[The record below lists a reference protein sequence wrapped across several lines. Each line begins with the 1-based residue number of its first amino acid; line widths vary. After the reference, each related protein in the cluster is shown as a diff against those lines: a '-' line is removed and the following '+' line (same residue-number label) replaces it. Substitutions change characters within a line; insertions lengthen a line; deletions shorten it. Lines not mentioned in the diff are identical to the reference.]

1 MTLLRLIG
9 RGTQAWIA
17 PLRAGDSTIPA
28 YTPSAPLIATL
39 TAATKAGTA
48 LTLSSAVS
56 ATNVF
61 VANTFLNVITPQGKE
76 LLVQI
81 SADTVGAVTT
91 IPVNALPA
99 NIPAGSTV
107 QYPLKL
113 RFRKTSD
120 VTRNA
125 KTVDTTDFDSNGY
138 DSTIVTSLSYALKL
152 DGDYP
157 ALDAGYKSID
167 FCSDNFQKI
176 YVWLILPN
184 PDASVYQSG
193 ELVTG
198 ICDIGNTPLTIPA
211 DGLITANIEL
221 KPQGR
226 LGRTPPVALP

>member
-1 MTLLRLIG
+1 MTLLRLLG

-17 PLRAGDSTIPA
+17 PLRSGDTTIPT
-28 YTPSAPLIATL
+28 YTPAVPLVATL
-39 TAATKAGTA
+39 SAATKGGLA
-48 LTLSSAVS
+48 LTLGTSTS
-56 ATNVF
+56 ATSVF
-61 VANTFLNVITPQGKE
+61 VANTYINVITPQGKE

-91 IPVNALPA
+91 IPVNPLITA
-99 NIPAGSTV
+99 IPAGSTFT
-107 QYPLKL
+107 YPLRL

-120 VTRNA
+120 VNRNA
-125 KTVDTTDFDSNGY
+125 KTVDTIDFDSGGY
-138 DSTIVTSLSYALKL
+138 GTTVVTSLSYDLKL

-157 ALDAGYKSID
+157 ALDSGYKSLD
-167 FCSDNFQKI
+167 YCSDNFQKI

-184 PDASVYQSG
+184 PDASLYQSG

-198 ICDIGNTPLTIPA
+198 ICDVGNTPLNIPA

-226 LGRTPPVALP
+226 LGRTPAVSQ